1 MKNVY
6 ICSPLGG
13 RRACAPDFAAN
24 LENAKRYAKYALE
37 CGAAPVVPHFFAE
50 ILDDND
56 PEQRELGM
64 RAGLSLIW
72 NCDECWVFGE
82 RITEGMSKEI
92 RFAQKLNITIRRF
105 SDDNSGGTI
114 REKN

>member
-1 MKNVY
+1 MRNVY

-13 RRACAPDFAAN
+13 DIAAN
-24 LENAKRYAKYALE
+24 LEKAKRYAKYAFE
-37 CGAAPVVPHFFAE
+37 CGAAPVVPHFYAE

-64 RAGLSLIW
+64 RAGLSLLW
-72 NCDECWVFGE
+72 ECSECWVFGD
-82 RITEGMSKEI
+82 RITEGMRMEM
-92 RFAQKLNITIRRF
+92 RFAQKLNITIRKF
-105 SDDNSGGTI
+105 SDDNSGGII